1 MAGEIIGAVIMI
13 GRGGHTPQEMLVA
26 AAQRACT
33 LDLIG
38 ALQRQGIDRII
49 LATPCADWLP
59 AGLTITVDRDPPG
72 GFVFGRR
79 LAEVIQRHALSR
91 VLYFGGGS
99 TPLLD
104 GPVLSQIIAMLDRPP
119 AATANTPDRIVLT
132 NNLHS
137 SDWLALTGAQD
148 ALPIIRRAERDNSL
162 AWLLNHSG
170 TYDVHVLARKRPAAG
185 MDLDTPAD
193 LAIIARHPGI
203 QPHLAAAVRHPLLD
217 SLPVQQIARIAATP
231 ESHLTLIGRVSPQAW
246 QALNR
251 ATQCWVRVFAEER
264 GMVASGRLARGE
276 VRSLIGELIRLQGP
290 QTFFKTLA
298 SMTQAAIID
307 SRPLMAACSHWPDDA
322 DRFASDLFLV
332 DSIKDGWLRDFTAAA
347 REAPIPVLLGGHGV
361 VAGSLYAL
369 AEIIERA
376 G

>member
-1 MAGEIIGAVIMI
+1 MAGEAIGAVIMI

-33 LDLIG
+33 LDLIS
-38 ALQRQGIDRII
+38 ALQRQGINRII
-49 LATPCADWLP
+49 LATPETDWLP
-59 AGLTITVDRDPPG
+59 AGTPVTVDRDPPG
-72 GFVFGRR
+72 DFVFGRR

-104 GPVLSQIIAMLDRPP
+104 DHTLSQIIAMLDRPP
-119 AATANTPDRIVLT
+119 ATAASTPDRATLT

-137 SDWLALTGAQD
+137 SDWLALTDALD
-148 ALPIIRRAERDNSL
+148 ALPIIRQADRDNSL
-162 AWLLNHSG
+162 AWLLSHSG
-170 TYDVHVLARKRPAAG
+170 AYNVHVLSGSRPATG

-193 LAIIARHPGI
+193 LAIVARHPDI
-203 QPHLAAAVRHPLLD
+203 QPHLATAVRHPLLD

-246 QALNR
+246 GALNR

-264 GMVASGRLARGE
+264 GMVANGRLARGE

-298 SMTQAAIID
+298 EMTQAAIID
-307 SRPLMAACSHWPDDA
+307 SRPLMAASGRWPDDA

-369 AEIIERA
+369 VEIIERA